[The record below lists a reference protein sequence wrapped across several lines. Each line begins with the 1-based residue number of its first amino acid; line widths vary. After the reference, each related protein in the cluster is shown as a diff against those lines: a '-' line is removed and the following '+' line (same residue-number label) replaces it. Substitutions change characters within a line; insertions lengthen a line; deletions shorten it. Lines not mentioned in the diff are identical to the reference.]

1 MRTLQL
7 GILLLCAFFL
17 LACEQEGSGENE
29 VERIDEYFDVY
40 GLLNRNEA
48 ILRRMDVTLRKRASF
63 GGEQEESLVQL
74 DSTALARELDVFRQA
89 GINKPVLSGRYKE
102 TRTEQEDGVQVIT
115 YKADEPEN
123 LNINYLQVYLE
134 PGTEQVEG
142 LEALF
147 SNKNILYNST
157 RLLKVDYGEV
167 AGKQLPVSYTI
178 EGVQKMIFS
187 DKEKYRIEGEFIYK

>member
-1 MRTLQL
+1 MRSLQL

-17 LACEQEGSGENE
+17 LACEQGESGENE

-48 ILRRMDVTLRKRASF
+48 ILRQMDVTLRKKASF

-102 TRTEQEDGVQVIT
+102 TRTEQDGMQVIT
-115 YKADEPEN
+115 YEADEPED

-134 PGTEQVEG
+134 PETEQVEG

-157 RLLKVDYGEV
+157 RLLKVNYGQV
-167 AGKQLPVSYTI
+167 AGKQLPISYTI

-187 DKEKYRIEGEFIYK
+187 DKEEYRIVGEFIYN